1 MSTATKPN
9 KKIEYIPPHLRTK
22 LPPKEITGE
31 DIQDAVLFPSLKKID
46 VVVHKP
52 ILDFSRFMKEV
63 VVKDEVVVINRPVL
77 ATHPLTSIR
86 VVEMSNADLRMCKR
100 IGENTDW
107 DIGAYVPKI
116 TINTEYHILDEY
128 DIENQSPISVVS
140 ECFMAELSEQE
151 DTVIEM

>member
-1 MSTATKPN
+1 MSAKP
-9 KKIEYIPPHLRTK
+9 KKTEYIPPHLRTK

-31 DIQDAVLFPSLKKID
+31 DIQDALLFPSLKKVE

-52 ILDFSRFMKEV
+52 ILDFSRFMKET
-63 VVKDEVVVINRPVL
+63 VVKEEVVVINRPVL
-77 ATHPLTSIR
+77 ATHPLTSKR

-100 IGENTDW
+100 VGENMDW
-107 DIGAYVPKI
+107 DVGAYVPRI
-116 TINTEYHILDEY
+116 TINTDYRILDEY

-151 DTVIEM
+151 DTVIEI

>member
-1 MSTATKPN
+1 MSAKP
-9 KKIEYIPPHLRTK
+9 KKTEYIPPHLRTK

-31 DIQDAVLFPSLKKID
+31 DIQDALLFPTLKKVE

-52 ILDFSRFMKEV
+52 ILDFSRFMKET
-63 VVKDEVVVINRPVL
+63 VVKEEVVVINRQVL

-86 VVEMSNADLRMCKR
+86 VVEMSNADLRMAKR
-100 IGENTDW
+100 IGENMDW
-107 DIGAYVPKI
+107 DIGAYVPRI
-116 TINTEYHILDEY
+116 TIDTHYRILDEY

-140 ECFMAELSEQE
+140 EFFMGEISEQE